1 MPTPADRRAN
11 VLLVIAGAGLLI
23 GILDLLDAI
32 IYYGTLGVSPIKIPQ
47 SVASGVLGRVAYRDG
62 MVSAAFGLALHFFIA
77 FVIAAVY
84 ILASRKLP
92 LSRHPIFSGA
102 AYGLTVYFFMN
113 YVVLPLSNV
122 YPRPHFATGPFLNG
136 IIGHILLIG
145 IPVALIARRC
155 VECKERLL

>member
-1 MPTPADRRAN
+1 M
-11 VLLVIAGAGLLI
+11 LLVIAGAGLLI
-23 GILDLLDAI
+23 GVFDLLDAL
-32 IYYGTLGVSPIKIPQ
+32 IYYGTLSVAPIKIPQ
-47 SVASGVLGRVAYRDG
+47 SIASGVLGRVAYRDG
-62 MVSAAFGLALHFFIA
+62 MVSAAFGVALHFFIA

-92 LSRHPIFSGA
+92 LSRRPLISGA
-102 AYGLTVYFFMN
+102 VYGIGVYFFMN

-122 YPRPHFATGPFLNG
+122 YPRPHYAPGPFANG

-155 VECKERLL
+155 VECQKPLI

>member
-11 VLLVIAGAGLLI
+11 VLLVIAGAALLI

-47 SVASGVLGRVAYRDG
+47 SIASGVLGRVAYRDG
-62 MVSAAFGLALHFFIA
+62 MVSAAFGVALHFFIA

-84 ILASRKLP
+84 ILASRRFP
-92 LSRHPIFSGA
+92 LSRSPVLSGA
-102 AYGLTVYFFMN
+102 AYGVAVYSFMN

-122 YPRPHFATGPFLNG
+122 YPRPHFAPGPFING
-136 IIGHILLIG
+136 ILGHILLIG
-145 IPVALIARRC
+145 IPIALIARRC
-155 VECKERLL
+155 VDCRTTT

>member
-11 VLLVIAGAGLLI
+11 ILLVIAGAGLLI

-32 IYYGTLGVSPIKIPQ
+32 IYYGTLGVAPIKIPQ
-47 SVASGVLGRVAYRDG
+47 SIASGVFGRLAYGEG

-84 ILASRKLP
+84 ILASRRLP
-92 LSRHPIFSGA
+92 LSRHPLLSGT
-102 AYGLTVYFFMN
+102 AYGLAVYFFMN

-122 YPRPHFATGPFLNG
+122 YPRPHFAPGPFTNG

-155 VECKERLL
+155 VDCRNPI